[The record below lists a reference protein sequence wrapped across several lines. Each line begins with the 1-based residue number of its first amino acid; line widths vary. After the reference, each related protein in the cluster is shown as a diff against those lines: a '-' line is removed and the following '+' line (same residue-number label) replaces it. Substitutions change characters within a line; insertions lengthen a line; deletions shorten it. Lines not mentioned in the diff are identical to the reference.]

1 MPLTLASVTAAYNSI
16 AKSAATTPGMAA
28 RDGKGADFA
37 SMVQDAAKQSVDAL
51 KQGEAAS
58 MLGVAGKLDLT
69 QVVTAVN
76 NAQLTLQT
84 AVAVRD
90 RIVQSYQMIM
100 QMPM

>member
-1 MPLTLASVTAAYNSI
+1 MPITLASVTAAYNST
-16 AKSAATTPGMAA
+16 AKAAAAPGMAA
-28 RDGKGADFA
+28 RTGAPDFGT
-37 SMVQDAAKQSVDAL
+37 MVKDAASQSVDAL

-58 MLGVAGKLDLT
+58 MLGIAGKLDLT

-90 RIVQSYQMIM
+90 RIVQSYQQIM
-100 QMPM
+100 QMPI

>member
-1 MPLTLASVTAAYNSI
+1 MPLSLASVTAAYNSI
-16 AKSAATTPGMAA
+16 AKSSASTPGMAA
-28 RDGKGADFA
+28 RDGANPDFA
-37 SMVQDAAKQSVDAL
+37 SMVKDAAKQSIDTL
-51 KQGEAAS
+51 KAGEAAS

-90 RIVQSYQMIM
+90 RIVQSYQQIM
-100 QMPM
+100 QMPI

>member
-1 MPLTLASVTAAYNSI
+1 MPLTLAGVTAAYNSI
-16 AKSAATTPGMAA
+16 AKSAATPGMPA
-28 RDGKGADFA
+28 RDGTGTDF
-37 SMVQDAAKQSVDAL
+37 STMVQDAAKQSINAL
-51 KQGEAAS
+51 KEGEAAS
-58 MLGVAGKLDLT
+58 MLGAAGKLDLT

-100 QMPM
+100 QMPV

>member
-1 MPLTLASVTAAYNSI
+1 MPLTRAGVTAAYNSI
-16 AKSAATTPGMAA
+16 AKSAASTTPGMAA
-28 RDGKGADFA
+28 RDGGQDFA
-37 SMVQDAAKQSVDAL
+37 SMVQDAAKQSVNAL

>member
-1 MPLTLASVTAAYNSI
+1 MPLSLASVTAAYNSI
-16 AKSAATTPGMAA
+16 AKKTAAPGLAA
-28 RDGKGADFA
+28 RDGASPDFA
-37 SMVQDAAKQSVDAL
+37 TMVKDAAKQSVDAL
-51 KQGEAAS
+51 KEGEAAS

-90 RIVQSYQMIM
+90 RIVQSYQAIM
-100 QMPM
+100 QMPI

>member
-16 AKSAATTPGMAA
+16 ASSSKTPGMAA
-28 RDGKGADFA
+28 RDGTAPDF
-37 SMVQDAAKQSVDAL
+37 STMVQDAAKQSVNAL
-51 KQGEAAS
+51 KEGEAAS

-100 QMPM
+100 QMPI

>member
-1 MPLTLASVTAAYNSI
+1 MPLTLAGVAATYNSI

-28 RDGKGADFA
+28 RDGAGPDFA

-90 RIVQSYQMIM
+90 RIVQSYQQIM

>member
-1 MPLTLASVTAAYNSI
+1 MPLSLASVTAAYNSI
-16 AKSAATTPGMAA
+16 AKSASTPGMAA
-28 RDGKGADFA
+28 RDAASPDFA
-37 SMVQDAAKQSVDAL
+37 SMVKDAAKQSIDTL
-51 KQGEAAS
+51 KAGEAAS

-76 NAQLTLQT
+76 NAQLTLQS

-100 QMPM
+100 QMPI

>member
-1 MPLTLASVTAAYNSI
+1 MPLSLASVTAAYNSI
-16 AKSAATTPGMAA
+16 ANSAGKPGMPA
-28 RDGKGADFA
+28 RDAAAPDF
-37 SMVQDAAKQSVDAL
+37 STMVQNAAKQSIDAL

-100 QMPM
+100 QMPI